1 MEILGKSLK
10 KFVVQVELVQQ
21 VTFVL
26 LKSFFP
32 YSIILR
38 IQESRCREKT
48 LLASKVT
55 RKEDRICPFYHV
67 PFFASLDSVKG
78 YYF

>member
-1 MEILGKSLK
+1 M
-10 KFVVQVELVQQ
+10 
-21 VTFVL
+21 
-26 LKSFFP
+26 
-32 YSIILR
+32 ILR

-78 YYF
+78 YILSIIHFFISFVNFHVKIDL